1 MIEPAALA
9 DAVVWVNGRMRSHG
23 GGIELVEATDDG
35 AVEVRFIGMC
45 CGCPWKPLTWFGTVE
60 AALRAVPGVVS
71 VAAAGTRI
79 SDEAQ
84 SRLRATLT
92 ALRQGA

>member
-9 DAVVWVNGRMRSHG
+9 DAVVWINGRMRSHG
-23 GGIELVEATDDG
+23 GGIEVVQATEDG

-79 SDEAQ
+79 SDEAE
-84 SRLRATLT
+84 SRLRATL
-92 ALRQGA
+92 GAHGRGA